1 MMGMGRRRIG
11 IIGAGWVSAYHLPAW
26 MRQSERAE
34 LVAIA
39 DPSPSA
45 IEARLAAFDIAHHYT
60 SAQAMLDA
68 EQLDAVDICAPRE
81 FHVELVRLAAA
92 KGLDIICQK
101 PLAPSYGEAID
112 MLASLPNMG
121 RLMIHEN
128 WRFRAYYRRMKA
140 WLDEGLAG
148 EIRQVRF
155 EFLSSGM
162 IADAEGKRPALIRQ
176 PFFRTQQRL
185 LVMEVMIHHLD
196 TLRYLL
202 GELEVVTARLER
214 SNRDIVAEDVASVVL
229 RRTSDGILVTIN
241 ANLAVHGAPPSPRDH
256 LRIFGA
262 RGTLELDGNLLSAEG
277 AQQRRESFDPDETY
291 QGAYD
296 ATIAHFLDSLDG
308 KVAMETS
315 PGDNIKTLA
324 LVEDIYRLSRF
335 DPERNPL

>member
-1 MMGMGRRRIG
+1 MMGTERRRIG

-26 MRQSERAE
+26 MRQSKRAE
-34 LVAIA
+34 VVAIA
-39 DPSPSA
+39 DPSLSA
-45 IEARLAAFDIAHHYT
+45 VEARLAAFDIARSYA

-101 PLAPSYGEAID
+101 PLAPSYGEAVD
-112 MLASLPNMG
+112 LLEGLSGRG

-128 WRFRAYYRRMKA
+128 WRFRAYYRRLKA
-140 WLDEGLAG
+140 WIDEELAG
-148 EIRQVRF
+148 EIRQVQF

-162 IADAEGKRPALIRQ
+162 IADAEGKRPALVRQ

-196 TLRYLL
+196 ALRYLL
-202 GELEVVTARLER
+202 GELEVVSARLER

-229 RRTSDGILVTIN
+229 RRTSDGVLVTIN
-241 ANLAVHGAPPSPRDH
+241 ANLAVHGAAPAPRDH

-262 RGTLELDGNLLSAEG
+262 LGTLELNGNLLSAEG
-277 AQQRRESFDPDETY
+277 AKQRRESFDPDETY

-315 PGDNIKTLA
+315 PDDNIKTLA